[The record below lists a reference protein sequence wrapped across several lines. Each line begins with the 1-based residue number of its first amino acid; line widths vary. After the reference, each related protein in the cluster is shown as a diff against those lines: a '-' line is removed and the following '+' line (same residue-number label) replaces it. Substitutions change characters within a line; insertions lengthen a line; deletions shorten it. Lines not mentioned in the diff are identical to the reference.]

1 MALWLTLDGTINVKF
16 SGEFSFFS
24 SCILP
29 NPWYNTHMK
38 NEMETQAR
46 TDMTFEEFCNEV
58 LERTSYNFRTDEL
71 LCFFEVGESIEDT
84 AQFGEE
90 ALDDELFGN

>member
-1 MALWLTLDGTINVKF
+1 
-16 SGEFSFFS
+16 
-24 SCILP
+24 
-29 NPWYNTHMK
+29 MK
-38 NEMETQAR
+38 NDMETQAR

-58 LERTSYNFRTDEL
+58 FERTSYNFRTDEL

>member
-1 MALWLTLDGTINVKF
+1 
-16 SGEFSFFS
+16 
-24 SCILP
+24 
-29 NPWYNTHMK
+29 MK
-38 NEMETQAR
+38 NDMETQAR